1 MKKEF
6 NRNDLAAI
14 KRAAANIAPLAA
26 KRDKLTEKIDKLV
39 AERENLNTQISYH
52 NLPIQQITGFNVEDL
67 VERGADKKFVLK
79 YPDTIIPD
87 LIPEVNK
94 EEVAQVVETYDET
107 AAVDEVETAPA
118 DAPFNPLN

>member
-14 KRAAANIAPLAA
+14 KRAAASIAPLAA
-26 KRDKLTEKIDKLV
+26 KKEKLLAKKAAID
-39 AERENLNTQISYH
+39 AELDY
-52 NLPIQQITGFNVEDL
+52 IQERIDGFNVPIVNMTGYTAEDM
-67 VERGADKKFVLK
+67 VTRDADNKYVFK

-87 LIPEVNK
+87 LIPEVT
-94 EEVAQVVETYDET
+94 EQAEVDDT

-118 DAPFNPLN
+118 DAPYQLPY